1 MRYSGGYSIQE
12 LFRWIIVF
20 KELLIMSGKRE
31 YGDYQTPIDFAE
43 KVCHYLKDFRH
54 LEPSV
59 IVEPTCGLG
68 SFLKSSL
75 LFDAKEYYG
84 IEINPKYCEICRDS
98 IKDDRVHIINSD
110 FFAFSSKTLIK
121 DKRQILVI
129 GNPPWVTNS
138 TLSSLGSDNLPIKA
152 NFKRLKGIDAI
163 TGASNFDICE
173 YIILQLIASFR
184 GTNTTIAMLCK
195 TSVAR
200 NVFVEMKRTYTEYVS
215 CDILEF
221 DAKKVF
227 GISASACLLV
237 IDLSTNNFSDD
248 ICNVYS
254 FYEPQKIRSSFGYV
268 GGKFYSNLSTGGE
281 DFSGSCCFEW
291 RQGVKHDC
299 SKVMELT
306 MQNGTLQNG
315 KKDEVQIE
323 DDIVFPLIKSSMFKS
338 PVIHSFSKFVIVTQK
353 KAREDTE
360 HLEQEVP
367 KTWEYLNDNI
377 ELFEKRK
384 SSIYHGAPLFS
395 MFGVGDYSYSK
406 YKVGVSGFYKQP
418 LFSVLYSDDNKPV
431 MTDDTSYFICFQTYD
446 MAYVSMLILNSN
458 LVQQY
463 LMNIAF
469 LDAKRPYT
477 KKVLSRLS
485 FQKILSVLQ
494 YEDLKETER
503 TLSLEEHLTREMFFR
518 FKGLSAPHQLN
529 QLLLQQA

>member
-1 MRYSGGYSIQE
+1 
-12 LFRWIIVF
+12 
-20 KELLIMSGKRE
+20 MSGKRE

-43 KVCHYLKDFRH
+43 KICRYLKDYHHIR
-54 LEPSV
+54 PTAV
-59 IVEPTCGLG
+59 VEPTCGVG
-68 SFLKSSL
+68 NFLKSSL
-75 LFDAKEYYG
+75 LFDANEYYG
-84 IEINPKYCEICRDS
+84 IEINPEYCERCRNFIDDS
-98 IKDDRVHIINSD
+98 KVNVINTD
-110 FFAFSSKTLIK
+110 FFDFSSKDLIK

-129 GNPPWVTNS
+129 GSPPWITNS
-138 TLSSLGSDNLPIKA
+138 TLSVLSSDNLPVKA
-152 NFKRLKGIDAI
+152 NFKKLKGIDAI

-173 YIILQLIASFR
+173 YIILKLINEYMN
-184 GTNTTIAMLCK
+184 TNTIISMLCK

-200 NVFVEMKRTYTEYVS
+200 NVFKELKRKYIAFVS

-221 DAKKVF
+221 DASKIF
-227 GISASACLLV
+227 GINTSACVLV
-237 IDLSTNNFSDD
+237 ILLSDKLLSSD
-248 ICNVYS
+248 ICNVYDFECPDIIKS
-254 FYEPQKIRSSFGYV
+254 QFGYLN
-268 GGKFYSNLSTGGE
+268 GQFYSNLDTDIVNFDGR
-281 DFSGSCCFEW
+281 CCFEW

-431 MTDDTSYFICFQTYD
+431 MTDDTSYFICFDSYD
-446 MAYVSMLILNSN
+446 LAYVAMLLLNSKK
-458 LVQQY
+458 VQGF
-463 LMNIAF
+463 LKSITF

-477 KKVLSRLS
+477 KKVLERID
-485 FQKILSVLQ
+485 FFKIVNSLIFDELKRTEQ
-494 YEDLKETER
+494 DLNLPYYV
-503 TLSLEEHLTREMFFR
+503 TLSMYDTFKSFLSTGQMR
-518 FKGLSAPHQLN
+518 FA
-529 QLLLQQA
+529 

>member
-1 MRYSGGYSIQE
+1 
-12 LFRWIIVF
+12 
-20 KELLIMSGKRE
+20 MSGKRE

-43 KVCHYLKDFRH
+43 KICRYLKDYHHIR
-54 LEPSV
+54 PTAV
-59 IVEPTCGLG
+59 VEPTCGVG
-68 SFLKSSL
+68 NFLKSSL
-75 LFDAKEYYG
+75 LFDANEYYG
-84 IEINPKYCEICRDS
+84 IEINPEYCERCRNFIDDS
-98 IKDDRVHIINSD
+98 KVNVINTD
-110 FFAFSSKTLIK
+110 FFDFSSKDLIK

-129 GNPPWVTNS
+129 GNPPWITNS
-138 TLSSLGSDNLPIKA
+138 TLSVLSSDNLPVKA
-152 NFKRLKGIDAI
+152 NFKKLKGIDAI

-173 YIILQLIASFR
+173 YIILKLINEYMN
-184 GTNTTIAMLCK
+184 TNTIISMLCK

-200 NVFVEMKRTYTEYVS
+200 NVFKELKRKYIAFVS

-221 DAKKVF
+221 DASKIF
-227 GISASACLLV
+227 GINTSACVLV
-237 IDLSTNNFSDD
+237 ILLSDKLLSSD
-248 ICNVYS
+248 ICNVYDFECPDIIKS
-254 FYEPQKIRSSFGYV
+254 QFGYLN
-268 GGKFYSNLSTGGE
+268 GQFYSNLDTDIVNFDGR
-281 DFSGSCCFEW
+281 CCFEW

-431 MTDDTSYFICFQTYD
+431 MTDDTSYFICFDSYD
-446 MAYVSMLILNSN
+446 LAYVAMLLLNSKK
-458 LVQQY
+458 VQGF
-463 LMNIAF
+463 LKSITF

-477 KKVLSRLS
+477 KKVLERID
-485 FQKILSVLQ
+485 FFKIVNSLIFDELKRTEQ
-494 YEDLKETER
+494 DLNLPYYV
-503 TLSLEEHLTREMFFR
+503 TLSMYDTFKSFLSTGQMR
-518 FKGLSAPHQLN
+518 FA
-529 QLLLQQA
+529 